1 MVAAQFLRLRE
12 TGMRL
17 TAYTDCALRVLI
29 RLALQPQ
36 RLTTIA
42 DIAKGFATLSKY
54 RPFQS

>member
-29 RLALQPQ
+29 RLALQQHASQ
-36 RLTTIA
+36 RLRIA
-42 DIAKGFATLSKY
+42 QRGLSH
-54 RPFQS
+54 